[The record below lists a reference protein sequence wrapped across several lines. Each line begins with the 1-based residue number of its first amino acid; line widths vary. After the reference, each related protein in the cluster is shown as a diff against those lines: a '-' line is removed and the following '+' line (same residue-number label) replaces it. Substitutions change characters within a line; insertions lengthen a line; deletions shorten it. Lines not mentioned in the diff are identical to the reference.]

1 MLVTGKCTVQSA
13 TIVGVRAL
21 PVSVEVAIGNG
32 MPGFSIVGMPDA
44 SIQEARERVRAAI
57 RSCGFQMPPDKVV
70 VNLAPGSLRKS
81 GSGFDFPIAAAI
93 LAASRQID
101 PALVTGSFLV
111 GELSLEGDV
120 KPVHGM
126 LAHCRCAIG
135 AGLDMV
141 CAPSDECAYVAE
153 ELVVHPVS
161 RLSSLHTGDFTRLA
175 SRRVPAEAPV
185 QLDYA
190 DVGGHEVAKRAL
202 QIAAAGNHGI
212 LMMGPPGSGKTML
225 ASRLPSILPPLDEAE
240 RLETACIHSIVDDDV
255 ADLLAGVRPF
265 RAPHHSATMAGLL
278 GGGNPVRPG
287 ELTLAHNGVLF
298 LDELAEFSPHVLQ
311 GIRQPLESGKIAI
324 TRAAGNVVMPA
335 RFMFVAASN
344 PCPCGYHGDPK
355 IPCTCS
361 PAQVHA
367 YQNRIGGPLIDRID
381 MCIDVGRSDV
391 DDVLDCRGGTDS
403 ATLAAGVAAARAFA
417 FERFRRS
424 ERPRARTVADMIEAC
439 RMDDDARSLLRA
451 MGKAFNLSGRGIM
464 KVLGVARTVA
474 DLAQRTHV
482 GEEDVAEALN
492 LRLRHTG
499 GES

>member
-1 MLVTGKCTVQSA
+1 MSGKCTVQSA

-21 PVSVEVAIGNG
+21 PVSVEVAITNG
-32 MPGFSIVGMPDA
+32 MPAFSIVGMPDA

-57 RSCGFQMPPDKVV
+57 RFCGFQMPPDKVV

-101 PALVTGSFLV
+101 PDLVTESFLV
-111 GELSLEGDV
+111 GELSLEGEV

-126 LAHCRCAIG
+126 LAHCRCAIEN
-135 AGLDMV
+135 GLDIV
-141 CAPSDECAYVAE
+141 CAPSEECAYVAD
-153 ELVVHPVS
+153 ELTVHPVE
-161 RLSSLHTGDFTRLA
+161 RLSSLRAGGFGRMAPL
-175 SRRVPAEAPV
+175 RVPPTAPA
-185 QLDYA
+185 QLDYG
-190 DVGGHEVAKRAL
+190 DVGGHEVAKRAM

-225 ASRLPSILPPLDEAE
+225 ASRLPSILPPLDEAQ

-255 ADLLAGVRPF
+255 ESLLAGVRPF

-361 PAQVHA
+361 AAQVNA

-381 MCIDVGRSDV
+381 MCIDVGRSEV
-391 DDVLDCRGGTDS
+391 DEVLDCRGGTDS

-417 FERFRRS
+417 FERYRRCDH
-424 ERPRARTVADMIEAC
+424 RTVRTVPDMIEAC
-439 RMDDDARSLLRA
+439 QMSDEAASLLRA

-474 DLAQRTHV
+474 DLGQHAQV